1 MNPFDELVEIFR
13 KFPGV
18 GPRQAERFVYFLL
31 RQPKGS
37 LDKIGRLVPC
47 LSNSVKQCSDCYR
60 YFISDRHGDIC
71 NICGD
76 NKRDNSSLLIVGQ
89 DVDIKSVEKSDY
101 NGFYFVL
108 GGLVPHLEKNPASK
122 IRLNELKNIIDKRHS
137 DSFEQKDTLDEVI
150 LALNANP
157 DGENTTEIVRKE
169 ITEICER
176 NGIKITVLGRGLS
189 TGTELE
195 YSDSETIKNAL
206 KNRF

>member
-1 MNPFDELVEIFR
+1 
-13 KFPGV
+13 
-18 GPRQAERFVYFLL
+18 
-31 RQPKGS
+31 
-37 LDKIGRLVPC
+37 
-47 LSNSVKQCSDCYR
+47 
-60 YFISDRHGDIC
+60 
-71 NICGD
+71 
-76 NKRDNSSLLIVGQ
+76 
-89 DVDIKSVEKSDY
+89 
-101 NGFYFVL
+101 VL

>member
-37 LDKIGRLVPC
+37 LDKIGRLIPS

-60 YFISDRHGDIC
+60 YFISDHHDGLC
-71 NICGD
+71 NICND
-76 NKRDNSSLLIVGQ
+76 KNRDHSTLLIVGQ

-108 GGLVPHLEKNPASK
+108 GGLVPHLEKDPASK
-122 IRLNELKNIIDKRHS
+122 IRINELKKIIDKRHS
-137 DSFEQKDTLDEVI
+137 ESFENEDTLSEVI
-150 LALNANP
+150 IALNANP
-157 DGENTTEIVRKE
+157 DGENTTEIVRKDISE
-169 ITEICER
+169 VCER

>member
-37 LDKIGRLVPC
+37 LDKIGRLVPS
-47 LSNSVKQCSDCYR
+47 LSNSVKQCNDCYR
-60 YFISDRHGDIC
+60 YFISNHSDGLC

-76 NKRDNSSLLIVGQ
+76 KNRDNSTLLIVGQ

-108 GGLVPHLEKNPASK
+108 GGLVKILEKDPADK
-122 IRLNELKNIIDKRHS
+122 IRLNELKNIIKKRH
-137 DSFEQKDTLDEVI
+137 EQGPLQEI
-150 LALNANP
+150 IIALNANP
-157 DGENTTEIVRKE
+157 EGENTTEIARNK
-169 ITEICER
+169 IKDFCES
-176 NGIKITVLGRGLS
+176 NNIKISILGRGLS

>member
-37 LDKIGRLVPC
+37 LDKIGRLIPA

-60 YFISDRHGDIC
+60 YFISDQSNDGLC
-71 NICGD
+71 NICSD
-76 NKRDNSSLLIVGQ
+76 KNRDHSTLLIVGQ
-89 DVDIKSVEKSDY
+89 DVDIKSIEKSDY

-108 GGLVPHLEKNPASK
+108 GGLVPILEKDPASK
-122 IRLNELKNIIDKRHS
+122 IRLNELNKILEKRH
-137 DSFEQKDTLDEVI
+137 QKHPLSEVI

-157 DGENTTEIVRKE
+157 DGENTTEIVQKE
-169 ITEICER
+169 ISDFCQKS
-176 NGIKITVLGRGLS
+176 GIKISILGRGLS

-195 YSDSETIKNAL
+195 YSDAETIKNAI

>member
-37 LDKIGRLVPC
+37 LDKIGRLIPA

-60 YFISDRHGDIC
+60 YFISDHSNDGLC
-71 NICGD
+71 NICSD
-76 NKRDNSSLLIVGQ
+76 KNRDHSTLLIVGQ
-89 DVDIKSVEKSDY
+89 DVDIKSIEKSDY

-108 GGLVPHLEKNPASK
+108 GGLVPILEKDPASK
-122 IRLNELKNIIDKRHS
+122 IRLNELNKILEKRH
-137 DSFEQKDTLDEVI
+137 QKHPLSEVI

-157 DGENTTEIVRKE
+157 DGENTTEIVQKE
-169 ITEICER
+169 ISDFCQKS
-176 NGIKITVLGRGLS
+176 GIKISILGRGLS

-195 YSDSETIKNAL
+195 YSDAETIKNAI